1 MSESAPAYGLWS
13 LVLLNSTLFIFFAFS
28 FYKPKSSR
36 DWRSFGMYSAFVV
49 ALFTEMY
56 GFPLT
61 IYLLSGW
68 LSKHFPGIDFLA
80 HDAGHLL
87 EVMFGWRANPHF
99 GPFHLLSTLLIF
111 GGFWLLASAWD
122 VLYRAQREHR
132 LATAGAYA
140 RLRHPQYVA
149 FVLVMSGFLLQ
160 WPTLPT
166 VLMFPILVAVYV
178 RLARHEEQEVA
189 AEFGAAYQ
197 EYRAR
202 TPAFLPRLGAVGV
215 SGKSS

>member
-1 MSESAPAYGLWS
+1 
-13 LVLLNSTLFIFFAFS
+13 
-28 FYKPKSSR
+28 
-36 DWRSFGMYSAFVV
+36 
-49 ALFTEMY
+49 
-56 GFPLT
+56 
-61 IYLLSGW
+61 
-68 LSKHFPGIDFLA
+68 
-80 HDAGHLL
+80 
-87 EVMFGWRANPHF
+87 
-99 GPFHLLSTLLIF
+99 
-111 GGFWLLASAWD
+111 